1 MWMQARQHAP
11 AVRTGSGALLV
22 AGPRL
27 PGAEQE
33 VHQLAALYPDARPLH
48 GGDATVSRVLHGLG
62 QARIVHLAAHGTFR
76 ADSPLFSSFQ
86 LADGPLT
93 VHDLERAEIAADTV
107 VLAACNAGV
116 SGVIGNELIGTTATL
131 LAMGVG
137 SIIAPLVAIPDLPT
151 SGFMTELHRGMQ
163 AGRSPGAALAAARS
177 GHHARVAS
185 AFVCLGRDDR
195 SGVEPGRGHRIGA

>member
-1 MWMQARQHAP
+1 MQPRDHFTGGQ
-11 AVRTGSGALLV
+11 TGSGALLV
-22 AGPRL
+22 AGPGL

-33 VHQLAALYPDARPLH
+33 VRQLAALYPDARRLH
-48 GGDATVSRVLHGLG
+48 GREATVSSVLDGLG
-62 QARIVHLAAHGTFR
+62 QAQIVHLAAHGTFR

-107 VLAACNAGV
+107 VLAACNAGA

-137 SIIAPLVAIPDLPT
+137 SIIAPLLAVPDIPT
-151 SGFMTELHRGMQ
+151 STFMMELHRGMQ

-185 AFVCLGRDDR
+185 AFVCVGRDDR
-195 SGVEPGRGHRIGA
+195 SGVKPGRGHRLDA